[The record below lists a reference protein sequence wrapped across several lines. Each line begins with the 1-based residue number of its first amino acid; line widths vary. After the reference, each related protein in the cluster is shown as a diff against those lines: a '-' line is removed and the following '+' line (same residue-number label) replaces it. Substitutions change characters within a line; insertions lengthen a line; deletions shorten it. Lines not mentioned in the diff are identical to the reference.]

1 LFLSIHEKENWVWFG
16 FFLLILFFLVF
27 LGLLSYLEMIL

>member
-1 LFLSIHEKENWVWFG
+1 MKKKIGFGLDFFYWFG
-16 FFLLILFFLVF
+16 FFLVF